1 MASRPTE
8 SNYRSL
14 AEFRYQIRL
23 FMADSDETARSA
35 GLEPEQFQLLLAVRG
50 MPQGSSATIQRLASR
65 LLVRHNTAVER
76 IDRLVRMGLLRR
88 THSGTDH
95 RVVFV
100 ELSSRG
106 KRIVEKLAHKRVQ
119 DLRRNG
125 HELIA
130 ALAKVISSS
139 RASSAKKKRDR

>member
-1 MASRPTE
+1 MPSRPTE

-35 GLEPEQFQLLLAVRG
+35 GLEPEQYQLLLAVRG

-76 IDRLVRMGLLRR
+76 VDRLARMRLLRR
-88 THSGTDH
+88 THSSTDQ
-95 RVVFV
+95 RVVSV
-100 ELSSRG
+100 ELSVRG

-119 DLRRNG
+119 DLRRTG

-130 ALAKVISSS
+130 ALAKVISTTRSS
-139 RASSAKKKRDR
+139 SKTKG